1 MGRMK
6 YFKDCDV
13 VVTEKE
19 GLETKPLP
27 YPSRT
32 GEKLSPEE
40 IEELVEKYIQD
51 QDVIA
56 DFVVETDVYEKKEM
70 EEHQKVNA
78 VALWMSGK
86 FQKAG
91 YNKSVA
97 LSLGQRV
104 TRRLYDMQQHSEEFP
119 EEERQIPTV
128 VVPPEDTDKP
138 EPKVEMPP
146 VQGSDKLF
154 SKKILGLSGD
164 AYKIYACM
172 VAKASE
178 QKEFCFSCA
187 EYEQLGLRAAKEK
200 GMQETECKL
209 FKVVENTEI
218 MRLQIIFDGKPEP
231 EVRSILKKN
240 GFRWSPKNSCWQRQ
254 LTNNARYSLDRVK
267 EEMEVLAWTGRSLK
281 TSAVIYIRMRTTTE
295 ESLFQA
301 LMLVRLKQ
309 QSLRQKESE
318 KSD

>member
-78 VALWMSGK
+78 IALWMSGK

-104 TRRLYDMQQHSEEFP
+104 TRRLYDMQQYSGELP

-128 VVPPEDTDKP
+128 MVPPEDTDKP
-138 EPKVEMPP
+138 EPKAEMLP

-154 SKKILGLSGD
+154 SKKILDLSGD

-172 VAKASE
+172 VAKESE
-178 QKEFCFSCA
+178 QKEFCFPCA
-187 EYEQLGLRAAKEK
+187 EYEHLGLGSSYTFKRAMRELSNSGLVLKDRGGVPTDETKFTLAEIKGTPQLRIEPEK
-200 GMQETECKL
+200 PVLSGKI
-209 FKVVENTEI
+209 KVENVLIEADRI
-218 MRLQIIFDGKPEP
+218 MNLI
-231 EVRSILKKN
+231 
-240 GFRWSPKNSCWQRQ
+240 
-254 LTNNARYSLDRVK
+254 
-267 EEMEVLAWTGRSLK
+267 EMMDTHYADHVSKVADKR
-281 TSAVIYIRMRTTTE
+281 TE
-295 ESLFQA
+295 EFYSVFA
-301 LMLVRLKQ
+301 IMKKRYEDFEKKF
-309 QSLRQKESE
+309 RQIVYG
-318 KSD
+318 